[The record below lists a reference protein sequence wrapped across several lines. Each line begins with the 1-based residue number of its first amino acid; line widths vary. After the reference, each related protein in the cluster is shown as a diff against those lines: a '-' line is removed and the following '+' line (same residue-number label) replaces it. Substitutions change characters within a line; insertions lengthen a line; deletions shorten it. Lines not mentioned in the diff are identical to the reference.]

1 MRTRQM
7 HFKASEEERHTII
20 ENAKERGVDV
30 STFIRERAINKNIG
44 CIYNK
49 NVQLSIKRICDLYS
63 KIENVCTDDKVIKE
77 YKGAVEEL
85 WQYLR

>member
-1 MRTRQM
+1 MRSQQV
-7 HFKASEEERHTII
+7 HFKASEKEIQVIR

-30 STFIRERAINKNIG
+30 STFLRERGTDKNIG

-49 NVQLSIKRICDLYS
+49 NVQLSIERICELYL
-63 KIENVCTDDKVIKE
+63 KIEKVCTDDKVIKE